1 MQVEMVGT
9 GERQHVASSVGQT
22 LIAAGLAT
30 EVKPSAPQ
38 ADTRPNLRFI
48 VGLGTVVEDYE
59 FPPVV
64 HAQCSTCGH
73 KSATQSFKGTAHLA
87 DIRHCR
93 IVERCGEQ
101 TAAEYLAV
109 YGKWAS
115 RSRNKKTGTIV
126 LPPQP
131 KISPY
136 TEKHVHE
143 FGMKTQAELK
153 SDVQAALIVAAKK

>member
-9 GERQHVASSVGQT
+9 GERQHVASSVAQT
-22 LIAAGLAT
+22 LIAAGLAK
-30 EVKPSAPQ
+30 EVKPTAPQ

-48 VGLGTVVEDYE
+48 VQHGSVVEDYE
-59 FPPVV
+59 YPPVIT
-64 HAQCSTCGH
+64 AQCSTCGH
-73 KSATQSFKGTAHLA
+73 KATTQSFKGTAHLA

-93 IVERCGEQ
+93 IVERCDEQ

-109 YGKWAS
+109 YGKWAG
-115 RSRNKKTGTIV
+115 RSKSKKTGTIV

-131 KISPY
+131 KISSH
-136 TEKHVHE
+136 TEQHVHA

-153 SDVQAALIVAAKK
+153 TDVQAALVMAKK